1 MAIPL
6 KVALRELLRD
16 WRADLSPEW
25 QQVLDD
31 TELAF
36 DKVDEQLEL
45 YSWEPIFPSRRDFVL
60 PGEPPHA
67 HIFRAFDGLS
77 PDQVR
82 CVVVG
87 QDPYPSISF
96 STGRAFEAGDC
107 RYWSELEKMF
117 SCSVRSLLQF
127 VYAFRSGNRR
137 YARGTADWTDVL
149 RTICAP
155 DSDFPAPD
163 RLVQGWVD
171 QGVLMLNASLTLSRF
186 SVAGD
191 PHQTRGHL
199 PLWRPLMARLL
210 NYFSNRPSQPVVF
223 LLLGDAAR
231 EAALAG
237 GIVPDTELQTHP
249 AIVAL
254 PHPAEGDRFLR
265 HPNPFE
271 LCNEKLAARKAEP
284 IDW

>member
-25 QQVLDD
+25 QQVVDG

-36 DKVDEQLEL
+36 DDVDEQLIL

-60 PGEPPHA
+60 PGEPPDS

-87 QDPYPSISF
+87 QDPYPSIGF

-127 VYAFRSGNRR
+127 VYAFRSGDRR
-137 YARGTADWTDVL
+137 YARGTDGWPDVL
-149 RTICAP
+149 RAICAP

-163 RLVQGWVD
+163 RLVQDWVD

-191 PHQTRGHL
+191 PHQARGHL
-199 PLWRPLMARLL
+199 PLWRPFMARLL
-210 NYFSNRPSQPVVF
+210 NYFSNRPSQPVVY
-223 LLLGDAAR
+223 LLFGAAAR

-237 GIVPDTELQTHP
+237 GIVSDTGLDTHP

-271 LCNEKLAARKAEP
+271 LCNEKLAARKAQP

>member
-1 MAIPL
+1 MPIPL

-25 QQVLDD
+25 QQVLDG

-36 DKVDEQLEL
+36 DKVDGRLEL
-45 YSWEPIFPSRRDFVL
+45 YSWEPIFPSRRNFAL
-60 PGEPPHA
+60 PGEPPGA

-77 PDQVR
+77 PDRVR

-107 RYWSELEKMF
+107 RCWNELEKMF

-127 VYAFRSGNRR
+127 VYAFRSGEQR
-137 YARGTADWTDVL
+137 YAQETDGWPDVMHA
-149 RTICAP
+149 ICDP
-155 DSDFPAPD
+155 ESDFPAPD
-163 RLVQGWVD
+163 RLVQGWVE

-186 SVAGD
+186 SVTGD
-191 PHQTRGHL
+191 PHQARGHL

-210 NYFSNRPSQPVVF
+210 NYFSERPSQPVVF
-223 LLLGDAAR
+223 LLFGDAAC

-237 GIVPDTELQTHP
+237 GITSAAELDTHP
-249 AIVAL
+249 AIVAM
-254 PHPAEGDRFLR
+254 PHPAAGDEFLR

-271 LCNEKLAARKAEP
+271 LCNEKLEAKNAEP